1 MRVLAIAT
9 PRFALPTLEAL
20 AAAPDVELTAL
31 LTNPDRPRGRG
42 LAPAAPAAK
51 EWAEE
56 RSLPVYQPETLT
68 REEVGAFADLDLEV
82 EAIVVVASA
91 FFVPRWLREG
101 PPLGAVNLHPSLL
114 PALRGAA
121 PINWAII
128 NGLAATGV
136 TTMFLAQ
143 EIDAGDILLQR
154 EIPLRTRETAGS
166 LAPRLAQAGAELI
179 LATLRGLEG
188 GTVKPRAQETARV
201 THAPKITAETRE
213 VDWAQPAEALDRL
226 VRGLYPDFPARAT
239 VAGDPV
245 QILEADPAAGRQ
257 GAAPGTIVAV
267 EGEGLVVACGEG
279 ALRLRRVKP
288 AGRQEMSGRAFAVGR
303 RLTPGDRL
311 A

>member
-9 PRFALPTLEAL
+9 PRFALPTLEEL
-20 AAAPDVELTAL
+20 AAASDVELTAL

-42 LAPAAPAAK
+42 LAPAPPAAK
-51 EWAEE
+51 EWAQE
-56 RSLPVYQPETLT
+56 RALPVYQPEKLT
-68 REEVGAFADLDLEV
+68 REEVGAFADLDLGV
-82 EAIVVVASA
+82 EAVVVVASA
-91 FFVPRWLREG
+91 FFVPRWLRER

-128 NGLAATGV
+128 NGLAVTGV

-154 EIPLRTRETAGS
+154 EIPLRTRETAGT
-166 LAPRLAQAGAELI
+166 LAPRLAQVGAELV

-188 GTVKPRAQETARV
+188 GTVKPRPQEATHV
-201 THAPKITAETRE
+201 THAPKITAETRA
-213 VDWAQPAEALDRL
+213 VDWARPAEALDRL

-239 VAGDPV
+239 VGGDFV
-245 QILEADPAAGRQ
+245 QLLEAEPAAGKR
-257 GAAPGTIVAV
+257 GAAPGTVVAV
-267 EGEGLVVACGEG
+267 EREGLIVACGEG
-279 ALRLRRVKP
+279 ALRLLRVKP
-288 AGRQEMSGRAFAVGR
+288 AGRQDMTGRAFAVGR